1 VFGCSPPHNA
11 DFGGGNIRQK
21 DSYRIEIGCAFF
33 ATFFAQTKKVELFGH
48 RVLNGSLMKHLD
60 CRPGD
65 GPFAFGF
72 YK

>member
-48 RVLNGSLMKHLD
+48 RVLNGRLNETFGL
-60 CRPGD
+60 
-65 GPFAFGF
+65 GPLLLAFINKNF
-72 YK
+72 Y